1 MGKTRL
7 SEISNETELNASVY
21 RRKHFGDQQSMVE
34 ISPSNIRRWTRS
46 RVDVVPSNA
55 STGSLVPSSNLSW
68 HDKHCKMLHRLLSVL
83 PDSRARLTWV
93 AYITAGGAFMLFEVA
108 LLLLHPPTSH
118 TPPLSHRPFFCPRL
132 CPFIFPESIIRYH
145 QKNINMPDNRV
156 TRPGRHSYNTKSARI
171 RTILTPG
178 GRHVAQKIKKTTK
191 GPICS
196 DCKCS
201 LPGIKHLKR
210 SAYKNLKKRER
221 TVSRAY
227 GGSAC
232 GGCVRMRIVRA
243 FLLEEQKAVKKLLA
257 ERASTK
263 K

>member
-1 MGKTRL
+1 MG
-7 SEISNETELNASVY
+7 
-21 RRKHFGDQQSMVE
+21 
-34 ISPSNIRRWTRS
+34 
-46 RVDVVPSNA
+46 
-55 STGSLVPSSNLSW
+55 
-68 HDKHCKMLHRLLSVL
+68 
-83 PDSRARLTWV
+83 
-93 AYITAGGAFMLFEVA
+93 
-108 LLLLHPPTSH
+108 
-118 TPPLSHRPFFCPRL
+118 
-132 CPFIFPESIIRYH
+132 
-145 QKNINMPDNRV
+145 DNRV

-201 LPGIKHLKR
+201 LPGIKHLKS

>member
-1 MGKTRL
+1 M
-7 SEISNETELNASVY
+7 A
-21 RRKHFGDQQSMVE
+21 
-34 ISPSNIRRWTRS
+34 
-46 RVDVVPSNA
+46 
-55 STGSLVPSSNLSW
+55 
-68 HDKHCKMLHRLLSVL
+68 
-83 PDSRARLTWV
+83 
-93 AYITAGGAFMLFEVA
+93 
-108 LLLLHPPTSH
+108 
-118 TPPLSHRPFFCPRL
+118 
-132 CPFIFPESIIRYH
+132 
-145 QKNINMPDNRV
+145 DNRV
-156 TRPGRHSYNTKSARI
+156 TRVGRHSYNTRSARI
-171 RTILTPG
+171 RTIRTPG

-191 GPICS
+191 GPRCS

-201 LPGIKHLKR
+201 LPGIQHLKV

-257 ERASTK
+257 DRASSK